1 MKLSCLRAFVA
12 AAQYGSFT
20 RAAEHLFLSQSAL
33 SRQIRELET
42 ELGVRLFERD
52 NKKEPRLSAEGQL
65 LLANAM
71 EIVESCDRFPRL
83 VSGSGGKVA
92 VNLRVGI
99 EKSFDTGR
107 IYQVIAEIHRLDP
120 EAEVQIRQAS
130 VPDLERGLREDQFH
144 AVFSASPSF
153 TQMEG
158 VSVLPFLKNRLQ
170 VAVSER
176 HPLAARRLVSVSELR
191 GERFALPKRF
201 VAPAM
206 VDRIIVMCVNNGF
219 SPDVQYYGE
228 TVEELMEWAPPHDLV
243 FFIFSEM
250 VPRDMEKQYRARL
263 LEIEGEDVEFDLNMV
278 YKAQSGSRLL
288 AQMVDIVQ
296 AGL

>member
-1 MKLSCLRAFVA
+1 MRCRMKLSCLRAFVA

-144 AVFSASPSF
+144 AVFSASPSLNLIVN
-153 TQMEG
+153 
-158 VSVLPFLKNRLQ
+158 VSPVWNISLC
-170 VAVSER
+170 
-176 HPLAARRLVSVSELR
+176 LR
-191 GERFALPKRF
+191 
-201 VAPAM
+201 
-206 VDRIIVMCVNNGF
+206 
-219 SPDVQYYGE
+219 
-228 TVEELMEWAPPHDLV
+228 
-243 FFIFSEM
+243 
-250 VPRDMEKQYRARL
+250 
-263 LEIEGEDVEFDLNMV
+263 
-278 YKAQSGSRLL
+278 
-288 AQMVDIVQ
+288 
-296 AGL
+296 

>member
-176 HPLAARRLVSVSELR
+176 HPLAARRQVSVSELR

-263 LEIEGEDVEFDLNMV
+263 LEIEGEDVEFDLNMA

-288 AQMVDIVQ
+288 TQMSEIVQ
-296 AGL
+296 DWQ